1 MLERFG
7 PFAVTVGATF
17 AAIGPSPSAT
27 TQPGPAQNVAPVA
40 VLFSA
45 LSARTGTP
53 PPDPRIQVQEVSF
66 DWGRPFEEAL
76 GPLNYGCEGVGDML

>member
-1 MLERFG
+1 MQ
-7 PFAVTVGATF
+7 AQK
-17 AAIGPSPSAT
+17 AILGVVDGNLLQRYKDRHA
-27 TQPGPAQNVAPVA
+27 
-40 VLFSA
+40 
-45 LSARTGTP
+45 

>member
-1 MLERFG
+1 MGKSVPKPHTKQVSCKDRH
-7 PFAVTVGATF
+7 A
-17 AAIGPSPSAT
+17 
-27 TQPGPAQNVAPVA
+27 
-40 VLFSA
+40 
-45 LSARTGTP
+45 